1 MSQNKTVV
9 PGMESA
15 NAHHG
20 GDYQN
25 DFYARSTNVRS
36 AAKGTV
42 VPGMERGNPNVSTQQ
57 RNTPHQSSNAG
68 GKPVA
73 GFLYSI
79 SRQGIGEYWPLYLG
93 QNTIGSSDRCD
104 ICLREGTVSSEHA
117 VIVVRK
123 MRNPEKTIA
132 SISDARSTN
141 GTMVNN
147 ESLGFSAVECFNGD
161 IITVGENY
169 ELVLLLIDV
178 QTLGLRVSD
187 NFIPLESEMPFVG
200 DDTPYT
206 PNGGSTRADDYP
218 PSFHP
223 YDPTA
228 SMVRPPYDSRP
239 TTDGTVGLD
248 GTAGGVR
255 PGGTVGM

>member
-9 PGMESA
+9 PGMENA
-15 NAHHG
+15 NVHHG
-20 GDYQN
+20 GDYQT
-25 DFYARSTNVRS
+25 DFYSRGTNLQS

-42 VPGMERGNPNVSTQQ
+42 VPGMERGNPNISSQQ
-57 RNTPHQSSNAG
+57 RNASHQSNNAG
-68 GKPVA
+68 SKPVA

-93 QNTIGSSDRCD
+93 QNSIGSSEKCD
-104 ICLREGTVSSEHA
+104 ICLREGTVSGEHA

-161 IITVGENY
+161 IITIGENY

-178 QTLGLRVSD
+178 QTLGLRVSES
-187 NFIPLESEMPFVG
+187 FIPLEREMPYVG
-200 DDTPYT
+200 DDMPYT
-206 PNGGSTRADDYP
+206 VNGGSTRTEDYP
-218 PSFHP
+218 PSFRP
-223 YDPTA
+223 NDAYDNR
-228 SMVRPPYDSRP
+228 S

-248 GTAGGVR
+248 GSSGSIKY
-255 PGGTVGM
+255 GGTVGM